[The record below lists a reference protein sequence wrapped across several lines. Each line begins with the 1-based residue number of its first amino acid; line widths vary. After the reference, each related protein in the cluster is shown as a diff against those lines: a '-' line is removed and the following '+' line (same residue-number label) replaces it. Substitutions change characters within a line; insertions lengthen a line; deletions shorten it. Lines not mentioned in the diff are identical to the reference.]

1 MRELGDG
8 RLGGKNCSIG
18 AIPYAQGTQFRIW
31 APVANKVEVVV
42 EGKDLRY
49 PLGAEQDGYFSGLL
63 QGVRVG
69 SLYRFSLDGGEPF
82 PDPASRY
89 QPEGPH
95 GSSQIIDP
103 GSYVWSEAEA
113 NWPGV
118 SIEGQVLYELH
129 IGTFTPQGTFLSALH
144 EFSRLRDLGITLLEC
159 MPLAEFPGNVG
170 WGYDG
175 VDLFA
180 PFHRYGH
187 PDDLRRMIDAA
198 HQLGLGVILDVVYNH
213 LGPDGNYL
221 GKYSNHYFSDKN
233 TEWGN
238 AINFDGEN
246 SKPVRDFF
254 LANVAHWIDEY
265 HFDGLRLDATQSIHD
280 AGSHGIQIIAE
291 ISDCVRASANGRKTV
306 VLAENEPQDSCLIR
320 SAQQNGYGLDAVW
333 NDDFHHS
340 AVVAVTG
347 RREAYFSD
355 HLGHPQEFISA
366 AKYGYLYQGQY
377 YSWQQHPRGTSSLDI
392 GGKAFI
398 TFLENH
404 DQIANLGRSQR
415 LRLLSSPSR
424 YRAMTALWLLS
435 PGTPMFFQG
444 QEYGARTPFH
454 YFAGHTGELAA
465 AVTRGRGS
473 FMLQFATQD
482 TPEMKL
488 CAANPEDPETFRQS
502 QLDPSEQE
510 RHPEIVQLHTDLLA
524 LRRTDPVLSRRD
536 CRVDG
541 AVLGRSCFV
550 LRYLT
555 SSREDRLLLVNFGVG
570 LDLPHLPEPL
580 TAPPA
585 GCEWRVQWSSEWPR
599 YGGCGSYVP
608 DRFGPW
614 HVTGESTQLLV
625 PVKTSAPFSP
635 ESPKSGFTSSDSN

>member
-1 MRELGDG
+1 MREWGHGIPL
-8 RLGGKNCSIG
+8 GKNLSLG
-18 AIPYAQGTQFRIW
+18 AIPYEQGTQFRIW
-31 APVANKVEVVV
+31 APVARKVEVVV
-42 EGKDLRY
+42 EDKNLRY
-49 PLGAEQDGYFSGLL
+49 PLGAEEDGYFSGLL
-63 QGVRVG
+63 PEARVG
-69 SLYRFSLDGGEPF
+69 SLYRFSLEGGEAF

-95 GSSQIIDP
+95 GPSQVVDP
-103 GSYVWSEAEA
+103 DSYVWSKSET

-118 SIEGQVLYELH
+118 SIEGQVFYELH
-129 IGTFTPQGTFLSALH
+129 IGTFSPEGTFLSAIR

-159 MPLAEFPGNVG
+159 MPLAEFSGDVG

-175 VDLFA
+175 VTLFA
-180 PFHRYGH
+180 PFHRYGR
-187 PDDLRRMIDAA
+187 PDDLRQMIDAA
-198 HQLGLGVILDVVYNH
+198 HQRGLGIILDVVYNH

-221 GKYSNHYFSDKN
+221 RTYSNHYFSDKD

-254 LANVAHWIDEY
+254 LANVSHWIAEY

-280 AGSHGIQIIAE
+280 TESHGTHIIAE
-291 ISDCVRASANGRKTV
+291 IGDGVRSSAKGRKTI
-306 VLAENEPQDSCLIR
+306 VLAENEPQDSRLLR
-320 SAQQNGYGLDAVW
+320 SAAQNGYGLDAVW

-355 HLGHPQEFISA
+355 HFGLPQEFISA

-377 YSWQQHPRGTSSLDI
+377 YSWQQHPRGTPSLDLDAR
-392 GGKAFI
+392 AFI

-404 DQIANLGRSQR
+404 DQISNFGRSQR
-415 LRLLSSPSR
+415 LRLISSPAR
-424 YRAMTALWLLS
+424 YRAITALWLLS

-444 QEYGARTPFH
+444 QEYGAQTPFH

-482 TPEMKL
+482 TPEMKIRV
-488 CAANPEDPETFRQS
+488 ADPEDPETFRQS

-510 RHPEIVQLHTDLLA
+510 RHLEIVQLHTDLLA
-524 LRRTDPVLSRRD
+524 LRRTDPTLSRGD

-541 AVLGRSCFV
+541 AVLGQSCFV

-555 SSREDRLLLVNFGVG
+555 SSCEDRLLLVNLGVG

-585 GCEWRVQWSSEWPR
+585 GCEWQVQWSSEWPQ
-599 YGGCGSYVP
+599 YGGCGSYAP
-608 DRFGPW
+608 DRFGAW

-625 PVKTSAPFSP
+625 PVKASVPFSP
-635 ESPKSGFTSSDSN
+635 ESPKSGLIESDSN